1 MGDQLLL
8 YVYKKQKSLFL
19 TLEWLLES
27 ELSQIYFE
35 VNTDDKKN
43 VLRTSEVYIFESQSI
58 LGSIKHSVIFPV
70 HY

>member
-1 MGDQLLL
+1 MGVQLLL